1 MTLADF
7 LPADRAPALAP
18 VVRIFR
24 QAAALWDAWQAR
36 RARRLTLDALLSMP
50 AYQLRDIGV
59 SSHDVM
65 RALDDPDCYLRK

>member
-1 MTLADF
+1 MSFADF

-50 AYQLRDIGV
+50 KYQLRDLGV
-59 SSHDVM
+59 STHDVM
-65 RALDDPDCYLRK
+65 RALDDPNCYLRR